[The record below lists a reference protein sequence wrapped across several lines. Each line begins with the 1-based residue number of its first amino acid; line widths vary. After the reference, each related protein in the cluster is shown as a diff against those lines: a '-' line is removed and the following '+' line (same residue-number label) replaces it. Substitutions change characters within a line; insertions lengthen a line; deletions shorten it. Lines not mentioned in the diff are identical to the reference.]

1 MAVFD
6 NSPTSYYIRMTGI
19 IVTFNNQIYNVA
31 DFYTNKKYIYW
42 DSNNPYTL
50 VDDNLLSDTSLNK
63 HLVMIND
70 KGMSQPVE
78 SKVSNFSISFDGNS
92 LDRIKKEVTGLHE
105 NNAEWGERFTTIET
119 DIEGIH
125 TNVGQLEEK
134 DGLFTEQLTQIEQ
147 KADGI
152 KLSLEKTQRE
162 FADNK
167 ELNELRENTNKAFI
181 DIVAS
186 LGIAKGEFTD
196 YFHDTK
202 IDTEIEKPKILEHIE
217 IIKNKESKLYAEI
230 DKVIALIEA
239 QGLTQDLNT
248 LTSGK
253 KAVTEALKNLYDT
266 TNTIISDGTIVPSED
281 VLATTLFGRAEFT
294 ITSLKRTV
302 DNLIFLGTGGMM
314 TEHVADIYYNVNG
327 VKETFTQTV
336 TNMKNQTSLLKAE
349 FQSQV
354 NDLNRALDTYK
365 SYIEGMLADGIITEA
380 EKQTLKLRL
389 EELEKEK
396 TDIIYQYEKYKE
408 DKMISDSTRLELKKQ
423 YDSYIT
429 RHNELIKLIDNI
441 ISDGITDDT
450 EKLKVNT
457 AFTNY
462 TTSINNLKTTMDK
475 ALDELNVNKYNQ
487 AITDAKNEINKELSD
502 VRNEVSNLDNEMN
515 TTFKDNVI
523 DQTERAN
530 IERDMTLINKEK
542 NDVDNQY
549 QLYYNNKYLDGQKKI
564 DFKNSYDTYN
574 TNYQELKSIVDA
586 ILAKS
591 ELVTNQDKQ
600 NIKAAQDKLFNSLN
614 VFLDTTNKVIEYI
627 NMKANDDIKNQIGGE
642 MGDVTTIIDTIRN
655 EMNGVFK
662 DGILDEIELQ
672 SLNDKL
678 LSIEKEKKEVDI
690 IYEEI
695 YNNSNLV

>member
-1 MAVFD
+1 M
-6 NSPTSYYIRMTGI
+6 
-19 IVTFNNQIYNVA
+19 
-31 DFYTNKKYIYW
+31 
-42 DSNNPYTL
+42 
-50 VDDNLLSDTSLNK
+50 
-63 HLVMIND
+63 
-70 KGMSQPVE
+70 
-78 SKVSNFSISFDGNS
+78 
-92 LDRIKKEVTGLHE
+92 
-105 NNAEWGERFTTIET
+105 
-119 DIEGIH
+119 
-125 TNVGQLEEK
+125 
-134 DGLFTEQLTQIEQ
+134 FTEQLTQIEQ

-429 RHNELIKLIDNI
+429 RHDELIKLIDNI

-614 VFLDTTNKVIEYI
+614 VFLDTANKVIEYI